1 MQEKFNTD
9 LILFDLDGTLIDT
22 APDFVTTLNQMLV
35 RDGKKKLDLSS
46 IRPFVSD
53 GSSKMIKLGYGIN
66 QNDRNFE
73 NLQKDFL
80 ELYKENFLNK
90 CNLFEGVNNILNF
103 LNKNNIKFG
112 IVTNKPKRFAIP
124 VIKKFKILNGAKV
137 IICPED
143 IRNTKPSPEGILL
156 GCEKLNIQN
165 DRVIYV
171 GDHKKDLEAADSANV
186 RSVGC
191 LYGYGL
197 KEKDHHG
204 CYYIDNL
211 NDLIG
216 YIKN

>member
-22 APDFVTTLNQMLV
+22 APDFVTTLNHMLV

-112 IVTNKPKRFAIP
+112 IVTNKPKRFANIANALHAKIP
-124 VIKKFKILNGAKV
+124 LSGDAQRTSVKNRSKKKGK
-137 IICPED
+137 
-143 IRNTKPSPEGILL
+143 NTI
-156 GCEKLNIQN
+156 
-165 DRVIYV
+165 
-171 GDHKKDLEAADSANV
+171 
-186 RSVGC
+186 
-191 LYGYGL
+191 
-197 KEKDHHG
+197 
-204 CYYIDNL
+204 
-211 NDLIG
+211 
-216 YIKN
+216 